1 MHSRDEV
8 PYGYT
13 GYYTHIYGGAGVAVG
28 KRKAVSALRA
38 AGSSMRRDRKV

>member
-8 PYGYT
+8 PYGYP
-13 GYYTHIYGGAGVAVG
+13 GYYTIYGGAGVAVG
-28 KRKAVSALRA
+28 KRKAVSALGA